1 VDSVARYGGEEFLVM
16 LLEAPLPT
24 AAIVGERIRARVA
37 SEPFDGGKVTVSIGL
52 AEYPSHG
59 DTPEELIAS
68 ADAAMYKAKSQG
80 RDRVLVASGG
90 LPQPE
95 PDPEPARKPRRRKGE
110 S

>member
-1 VDSVARYGGEEFLVM
+1 M
-16 LLEAPLPT
+16 T
-24 AAIVGERIRARVA
+24 M
-37 SEPFDGGKVTVSIGL
+37 SIGI

-68 ADAAMYKAKSQG
+68 ADAAMYRAKSEG

-90 LPQPE
+90 IPPV
-95 PDPEPARKPRRRKGE
+95 PEPATEKKPRRRKGE